1 MMKQM
6 MKQWLRQVAMCVPSV
21 ACMGMACILLTPND
35 AGATSNSEKELRPR
49 VFINP
54 GHGGHDNNDRP
65 EPFFNEGMQ
74 SRVPYYES
82 DSNFNEGMA
91 LFDILKEKGYEVYT
105 SRYKNTSA
113 DDLNLFEISQL
124 ALNSGA
130 DVFFA
135 IHSNDS
141 GTSRR
146 VNFPLG
152 LFRGYNNRAAAEGSD
167 ELSRIVTSTLYE
179 NETTCWSGDALNRGD
194 WSFYNW
200 GYGVGLGVLRWNKL
214 PGMLIESS
222 FHDYLPER
230 ERLLNKDYS
239 WLEAF
244 LHSRSLDSFFA
255 RPHDG
260 RGVVAGVLR
269 YDIDRRGAA
278 CKTYGEDYRQPVND
292 YPVELCDLDGNV
304 VATYHVDSY
313 NNGFYV
319 FGKIAPGSYT
329 IEVDGVESHRVEVK
343 AGRATYC
350 NITVPY
356 VEEQQ

>member
-1 MMKQM
+1 MTGSYFMQA
-6 MKQWLRQVAMCVPSV
+6 QHQ
-21 ACMGMACILLTPND
+21 
-35 AGATSNSEKELRPR
+35 EKLRPR

-54 GHGGHDNNDRP
+54 GHGGHDSNDRP
-65 EPFFNEGMQ
+65 EGFYNEGVQ
-74 SRVPYYES
+74 RRVPYYES
-82 DSNFNEGMA
+82 DSNLNEGNA
-91 LFDILKEKGYEVYT
+91 LADILREKGYEVYT
-105 SRYKNTSA
+105 SRIKNTSA

-146 VNFPLG
+146 VNFPVG
-152 LFRGYNNRAAAEGSD
+152 LFRGYNNRAAAQGSD
-167 ELSRIVTSTLYE
+167 ELSRIVTANLYD
-179 NETTCWSGDALNRGD
+179 NEATCWSGAQLNRGD
-194 WSFYNW
+194 WSFYDW

-244 LHSRSLDSFFA
+244 IHSRSLDTFFK
-255 RPHDG
+255 RDG
-260 RGVVAGVLR
+260 YSRGVVAGIVR
-269 YDIDRRGAA
+269 YNVPRKGAD
-278 CKTYGEDYRQPVND
+278 CKTYGDDANQPANG
-292 YPVELCDLDGNV
+292 YPVELCDMKGSVIASYIIDN
-304 VATYHVDSY
+304 Y
-313 NNGFYV
+313 NNGFYA
-319 FGKIAPGSYT
+319 FGAIAPGTYT
-329 IEVDGVESHRVEVK
+329 VEVDGVESHKVEVK
-343 AGRATYC
+343 ANRTTYC

-356 VEEQQ
+356 VEEQF